1 MTSEELIE
9 KSSYRI
15 CNVNEPVIHKNIAL
29 KCVHMA
35 YNEGKHKAVES
46 LKHAICNC
54 NGDLTKIVNLFTKEL
69 NT

>member
-1 MTSEELIE
+1 MISEEIIE

-15 CNVNEPVIHKNIAL
+15 CNVNEPVLHKSIAL
-29 KCVHMA
+29 KCAHIA
-35 YNEGKHKAVES
+35 YNEGKEKAVEA

-54 NGDLTKIVNLFTKEL
+54 NGDLTKIVDLFTKKL